1 MQSSPLTNQ
10 ISKDLKK
17 LLMISVLG
25 IFIVAGMGYLFD
37 ALIGKLEKRTKNTQL
52 KLDILKQIESQTL
65 AAKYDFIKA
74 LSLLDQKHYT
84 EYKNASLQ
92 KIHSSKKYLNT
103 LKNGG
108 VVTLEHNHQKRNY
121 KILDDSNI
129 QYHLLDNRLYD
140 AINKYFP
147 IFDQELQESIK
158 SQDPNTIIAAQQLI
172 SLQSE
177 EVVKLF
183 NERLEILHKISD
195 DANQALQKIEKDI
208 LKQKQFYFYAQLFT
222 IALIILTLILAS
234 QPIMRHIL
242 QANIQ
247 LHEASK
253 AKSEFLANM
262 SHEIRTPL
270 NAILGFIDLLREK
283 EHDKNKLNYLQTI
296 HSSSQTLLG
305 IINDILDFSKIESG
319 NLAIDK
325 VDFNVDSEF
334 RSLLKLFQ
342 ARAKEKNI
350 KLTLHMHPH
359 IPAALHSDPLRIKQI
374 IANLLSNAIK
384 FTPQN
389 GSVDLYIGY
398 KNQYLQVAVKDSGI
412 GIPKDKQNSIFDA
425 FKQAENSTT
434 RKFGGTGLGLS
445 ISAKLVSMLGGE
457 LKVKSVVGRGSIFY
471 FDIYAETGTYQHAH
485 TRSST
490 STQLKDKKILL
501 VEDNKANQMFMSI
514 VLKKLQISFDIANDG
529 FEAITAF
536 NKNRYDLILMDEN
549 MPNLNGIEATKRILQ
564 IEREQLKPHTP
575 IVALTANALKGDRER
590 FLAAGMDDYLT
601 KPVDQTTLAETIEK
615 LTNQTEEE
623 TVC

>member
-17 LLMISVLG
+17 LLMISILG
-25 IFIVAGMGYLFD
+25 IFIVAGMGYLFHT
-37 ALIGKLEKRTKNTQL
+37 LIGKLEERTKNTQL

-74 LSLLDQKHYT
+74 LSLLDKKHYT
-84 EYKNASLQ
+84 QYKNASLK
-92 KIHSSKKYLNT
+92 KIENSKHYLNT
-103 LKNGG
+103 LKQGG
-108 VVTLEHNHQKRNY
+108 LIKLDNTHTKRNY
-121 KILDDSNI
+121 KILDTNNS
-129 QYHLLDNRLYD
+129 QYQLLDNRLSH
-140 AINKYFP
+140 AISKYFP
-147 IFDQELQESIK
+147 IFDQELQESIQ

-177 EVVKLF
+177 EIIKLF
-183 NERLEILHKISD
+183 NERINVLHQLSDQSHQALHKI
-195 DANQALQKIEKDI
+195 EEDI
-208 LKQKQFYFYAQLFT
+208 TKQKQFYLYAQLFT
-222 IALIILTLILAS
+222 IAFIIFILILAV

-242 QANIQ
+242 QANMQ
-247 LHEASK
+247 LQEASK

-283 EHDKNKLNYLQTI
+283 EYDKSKLNYLQTI

-359 IPAALHSDPLRIKQI
+359 IPAALHSDPLRIKQV
-374 IANLLSNAIK
+374 IANLLSNAVK

-398 KNQYLQVAVKDSGI
+398 KNEYLQVAVKDSGI
-412 GIPKDKQNSIFDA
+412 GIPKDKQGQIFDA
-425 FKQAENSTT
+425 FRQAENSTT

-471 FDIYAETGTYQHAH
+471 FDIHAKAGKYKRINQVS
-485 TRSST
+485 TTSS
-490 STQLKDKKILL
+490 QLENKKILL

-514 VLKKLQISFDIANDG
+514 VLKKLKISFDIANDG

-536 NKNRYDLILMDEN
+536 NKKSYDLILMDEN

-601 KPVDQTTLAETIEK
+601 KPVDQATLAQTIEK
-615 LTNQTEEE
+615 LTNQTKEEI
-623 TVC
+623 VC